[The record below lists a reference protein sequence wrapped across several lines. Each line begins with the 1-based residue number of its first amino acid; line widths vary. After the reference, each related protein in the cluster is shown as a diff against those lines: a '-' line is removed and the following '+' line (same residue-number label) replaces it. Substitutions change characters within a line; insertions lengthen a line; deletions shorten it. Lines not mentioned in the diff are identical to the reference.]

1 MEWGSWGQAICIHI
15 LGDLLMFT
23 TQILRPAV
31 HDFSMVSRMLLAAH
45 SPAMEN
51 ASRSCAHMY
60 M

>member
-31 HDFSMVSRMLLAAH
+31 HDLSMINRMILAAH

-51 ASRSCAHMY
+51 ASRS
-60 M
+60 